1 MSEPVTQTE
10 IEDVLSSIR
19 RLVSEDNRADRNPD
33 HGAGRRNGTAA
44 RVAEATADPRP
55 KAPVTRLV
63 LTPALRVP
71 ENRLQAE
78 DTPTPPT
85 TPVATSPLQD
95 TGQAPV
101 QDIPVGDAPVAETV
115 PIAPAAAPVLHDNDP
130 DNEDLAFF
138 QGLQAATPRGDE
150 PGQGDE
156 AATDHGIDHSA
167 DTIVFQATA
176 DADPAE
182 APADEA
188 VEEAAETA
196 QAADI
201 VTDDSPSEATTP
213 KPSPSEDAPWADPNS
228 TLFEAAGVAPSRDST
243 PKPAGQLNPKI
254 GAVVQKLAEMEAA
267 NAARPVLWEPDGS
280 RDTPYAGSDLEP
292 LQWAD
297 TDTAE
302 PATDATADPLAEADE
317 TAEPTATP
325 VAQMDSPVAEMSAP
339 TSAEAEPRQPD
350 PQPEPLVLSEPA
362 QASPA
367 DPATADGASQI
378 AEQAVTDVAMDQLGA
393 EDSILDEESLREL
406 VADIV
411 RAELQGALGERI
423 TRNVRKL
430 VRREIQ
436 RALSAQDL
444 L

>member
-150 PGQGDE
+150 PGPDDE
-156 AATDHGIDHSA
+156 PATDHGIDHSA
-167 DTIVFQATA
+167 DTIVFQATP

-297 TDTAE
+297 TDPAE
-302 PATDATADPLAEADE
+302 PTTDAIADPLAEADV

-325 VAQMDSPVAEMSAP
+325 VAQMDSP
-339 TSAEAEPRQPD
+339 TAEAEPRQPD

-362 QASPA
+362 QTSPA
-367 DPATADGASQI
+367 DPATVDGASQI
-378 AEQAVTDVAMDQLGA
+378 AEQAVTDVAMDQLAA

>member
-85 TPVATSPLQD
+85 APVATSLLQD

-101 QDIPVGDAPVAETV
+101 QEIPAGDVPVAETV
-115 PIAPAAAPVLHDNDP
+115 PIAPAAAPALHDNDP

-150 PGQGDE
+150 PGQDDE

-167 DTIVFQATA
+167 DTIVFQATP

-182 APADEA
+182 EA
-188 VEEAAETA
+188 VEEAAETV

-201 VTDDSPSEATTP
+201 VTDDSLSEATTP

-302 PATDATADPLAEADE
+302 PATDAATDTLAEADE
-317 TAEPTATP
+317 TAEPTVTP
-325 VAQMDSPVAEMSAP
+325 VAQMDSPN
-339 TSAEAEPRQPD
+339 AEAEPQQLD

-367 DPATADGASQI
+367 DPATADRASQI
-378 AEQAVTDVAMDQLGA
+378 AEQAVTDVAMDQLAA

>member
-44 RVAEATADPRP
+44 HVAEATADPRP

-78 DTPTPPT
+78 DAPTPPT
-85 TPVATSPLQD
+85 APVATSPVHD

-150 PGQGDE
+150 PCQDDE

-167 DTIVFQATA
+167 DTIVFQAA
-176 DADPAE
+176 ADPD
-182 APADEA
+182 PADEA

-201 VTDDSPSEATTP
+201 VTDDSLSEATTP

-302 PATDATADPLAEADE
+302 PTTDVTADPLAEADE

-325 VAQMDSPVAEMSAP
+325 VAQMDSP
-339 TSAEAEPRQPD
+339 TAEAEPQQPD

-362 QASPA
+362 QPSPA

-378 AEQAVTDVAMDQLGA
+378 AEQAVTDVAMDQLAA

>member
-85 TPVATSPLQD
+85 TPAATSPVQD
-95 TGQAPV
+95 TSQAPV
-101 QDIPVGDAPVAETV
+101 QEIPVGDAPVAETV
-115 PIAPAAAPVLHDNDP
+115 PIAPAAAPALHDNDP

-150 PGQGDE
+150 PGQDDE
-156 AATDHGIDHSA
+156 PATDHSA
-167 DTIVFQATA
+167 DTIVFQAAA
-176 DADPAE
+176 DADSAE
-182 APADEA
+182 GPADEA

-196 QAADI
+196 QGADI
-201 VTDDSPSEATTP
+201 VTDDSLSEASTP

-228 TLFEAAGVAPSRDST
+228 TLFEAAGVAPSRDSM

-297 TDTAE
+297 TDAAE
-302 PATDATADPLAEADE
+302 PATDVTADPLAEAGE
-317 TAEPTATP
+317 TAESPATP

-339 TSAEAEPRQPD
+339 TSAEAEPQQPD

-378 AEQAVTDVAMDQLGA
+378 AEQAVTDVAMDQLAA

>member
-78 DTPTPPT
+78 DAPTPPT
-85 TPVATSPLQD
+85 APVATSPLQD

-101 QDIPVGDAPVAETV
+101 QEIPVGDAPVAETV

-150 PGQGDE
+150 PGQDDE

-176 DADPAE
+176 DA
-182 APADEA
+182 
-188 VEEAAETA
+188 EAAETA

-201 VTDDSPSEATTP
+201 VTDDSLSEATTP

-297 TDTAE
+297 TDPAE
-302 PATDATADPLAEADE
+302 PTTDVTADPLAEADE

-339 TSAEAEPRQPD
+339 TSAKAEPRQPD

>member
-78 DTPTPPT
+78 DAPTPPT
-85 TPVATSPLQD
+85 TPIATSPVQD

-101 QDIPVGDAPVAETV
+101 QEIPVGDASVAETV
-115 PIAPAAAPVLHDNDP
+115 PIVPAAAPALHDNDP

-150 PGQGDE
+150 PGQDDE
-156 AATDHGIDHSA
+156 AATDHGIDHSV
-167 DTIVFQATA
+167 DTIVFQATT

-182 APADEA
+182 EAADEA

-201 VTDDSPSEATTP
+201 VTDDSPSEAITP

-297 TDTAE
+297 TDAAE

-317 TAEPTATP
+317 TAEPTVTP
-325 VAQMDSPVAEMSAP
+325 VAQMDSP
-339 TSAEAEPRQPD
+339 TAEAEPRQPD

-362 QASPA
+362 QPSPA

-378 AEQAVTDVAMDQLGA
+378 AEQAVTDVAVDQLGA

>member
-78 DTPTPPT
+78 DAPTPPT
-85 TPVATSPLQD
+85 TPVATSPVHD

-115 PIAPAAAPVLHDNDP
+115 PIAPAAAPALHDNDP

-150 PGQGDE
+150 PGQDDE
-156 AATDHGIDHSA
+156 AATDHGIDHSV
-167 DTIVFQATA
+167 DTIVFQAA
-176 DADPAE
+176 ADPD
-182 APADEA
+182 PADEA

-201 VTDDSPSEATTP
+201 VTDDSLSEATTP

-297 TDTAE
+297 TDPAE
-302 PATDATADPLAEADE
+302 PTTDAVAEPLAEADE

-325 VAQMDSPVAEMSAP
+325 VAQMDSP
-339 TSAEAEPRQPD
+339 TAEAEPRQPD

>member
-33 HGAGRRNGTAA
+33 HGSGRRNGTAA

-78 DTPTPPT
+78 DAPTPPT
-85 TPVATSPLQD
+85 APVATSPLQD

-101 QDIPVGDAPVAETV
+101 QDIPAGDAPVAETV

-138 QGLQAATPRGDE
+138 QGLQAATPHGDE
-150 PGQGDE
+150 PGQDDE

-167 DTIVFQATA
+167 DTIVFQATT
-176 DADPAE
+176 DPD
-182 APADEA
+182 PADEA
-188 VEEAAETA
+188 LEEAAETA

-201 VTDDSPSEATTP
+201 VTDDSLSEATTP

-297 TDTAE
+297 TDPAE
-302 PATDATADPLAEADE
+302 PATDAIADPLAEADE

-325 VAQMDSPVAEMSAP
+325 VAQMDSP
-339 TSAEAEPRQPD
+339 TAEAEPRQPD

-367 DPATADGASQI
+367 DPATVDGASQI
-378 AEQAVTDVAMDQLGA
+378 AEQAVTDVAMDQLAA

>member
-78 DTPTPPT
+78 DAPTPPT
-85 TPVATSPLQD
+85 TPVATSPVHD

-115 PIAPAAAPVLHDNDP
+115 PIAPAAAPALHDNDP

-150 PGQGDE
+150 PGQDDE
-156 AATDHGIDHSA
+156 AATDHGIDHSV
-167 DTIVFQATA
+167 DTIVFQAA
-176 DADPAE
+176 ADPD
-182 APADEA
+182 PADEA

-201 VTDDSPSEATTP
+201 VTDDSLSEATTP

-297 TDTAE
+297 TDPAE
-302 PATDATADPLAEADE
+302 PMTDAVAEPLAEADE

-325 VAQMDSPVAEMSAP
+325 VAQMDSP
-339 TSAEAEPRQPD
+339 TAEAEPRQPD

>member
-95 TGQAPV
+95 AGQAPV

-115 PIAPAAAPVLHDNDP
+115 PIAPAAAPALHDNDP

-150 PGQGDE
+150 PGQDDE
-156 AATDHGIDHSA
+156 PATDHGIDHSA

-176 DADPAE
+176 DPDPAE

-201 VTDDSPSEATTP
+201 VTDDSLSEATTP

-228 TLFEAAGVAPSRDST
+228 TLFEAAGVAPRRDST
-243 PKPAGQLNPKI
+243 PQPAGQLNPKI

-292 LQWAD
+292 LQWTD
-297 TDTAE
+297 TDAAE
-302 PATDATADPLAEADE
+302 PATDAAADPLAEADE

-325 VAQMDSPVAEMSAP
+325 VAQMDSP
-339 TSAEAEPRQPD
+339 TAEAEPQQLD

>member
-78 DTPTPPT
+78 DAPTPPT

-101 QDIPVGDAPVAETV
+101 QEIPAGDVPMAETV

-138 QGLQAATPRGDE
+138 QGLQAATPRSDE

-176 DADPAE
+176 DADPA
-182 APADEA
+182 DEA

-201 VTDDSPSEATTP
+201 ATDDSPSEATTP

-297 TDTAE
+297 TDAAE
-302 PATDATADPLAEADE
+302 PATDVTAEPLAEAGE

-325 VAQMDSPVAEMSAP
+325 VAQMDSP
-339 TSAEAEPRQPD
+339 TAEAEPRQPD

-367 DPATADGASQI
+367 DPATADGASQL
-378 AEQAVTDVAMDQLGA
+378 AEQAVTDVAMDQLAA

>member
-33 HGAGRRNGTAA
+33 HGAERRNGTAA

-101 QDIPVGDAPVAETV
+101 QEIPAGDAPVAETV

-150 PGQGDE
+150 TGPDDE
-156 AATDHGIDHSA
+156 AATDHGIDHSV
-167 DTIVFQATA
+167 DTIVFQATP
-176 DADPAE
+176 DGD
-182 APADEA
+182 PADEA
-188 VEEAAETA
+188 ADEAAEEAAETA
-196 QAADI
+196 QATDI
-201 VTDDSPSEATTP
+201 VTDDSLSEATTP

-302 PATDATADPLAEADE
+302 PATDAAADPLAEADE
-317 TAEPTATP
+317 TAEPIAMP
-325 VAQMDSPVAEMSAP
+325 VAQMDSP
-339 TSAEAEPRQPD
+339 TAEAEPRQAD

-362 QASPA
+362 QASPV

-378 AEQAVTDVAMDQLGA
+378 AEQAVTDVAMDQLAA

>member
-78 DTPTPPT
+78 DAPTPPT
-85 TPVATSPLQD
+85 TPIATSPVQD

-101 QDIPVGDAPVAETV
+101 QDIPVGDVPVAETV

-150 PGQGDE
+150 PGQDDE

-167 DTIVFQATA
+167 DTIVFQATP

-201 VTDDSPSEATTP
+201 VTDDSLSEAITP

-325 VAQMDSPVAEMSAP
+325 VAQMNSP
-339 TSAEAEPRQPD
+339 TAEAEPRQPD

-362 QASPA
+362 QTSPA

>member
-78 DTPTPPT
+78 DAPTPPT
-85 TPVATSPLQD
+85 APVATSPVQD

-115 PIAPAAAPVLHDNDP
+115 PIVPAAAPALHDNDP

-150 PGQGDE
+150 PGPDDE

-182 APADEA
+182 
-188 VEEAAETA
+188 EAAETA

-201 VTDDSPSEATTP
+201 VTDDSLSEATTP

-302 PATDATADPLAEADE
+302 PTTDVTADPLAEADE

-325 VAQMDSPVAEMSAP
+325 VAQMDSP
-339 TSAEAEPRQPD
+339 TAEAEPRQPD

-367 DPATADGASQI
+367 DPATVDGASQI
-378 AEQAVTDVAMDQLGA
+378 AEQAVTDVAMDQLAA

>member
-150 PGQGDE
+150 PGQDDE

-176 DADPAE
+176 DA
-182 APADEA
+182 
-188 VEEAAETA
+188 EAAETA

-201 VTDDSPSEATTP
+201 VTDDSLSEATTP

-297 TDTAE
+297 TD
-302 PATDATADPLAEADE
+302 P
-317 TAEPTATP
+317 AEPTTDAIADP
-325 VAQMDSPVAEMSAP
+325 
-339 TSAEAEPRQPD
+339 SAEAEPRQPD

-362 QASPA
+362 QPSPA
-367 DPATADGASQI
+367 DPATVDGASQI